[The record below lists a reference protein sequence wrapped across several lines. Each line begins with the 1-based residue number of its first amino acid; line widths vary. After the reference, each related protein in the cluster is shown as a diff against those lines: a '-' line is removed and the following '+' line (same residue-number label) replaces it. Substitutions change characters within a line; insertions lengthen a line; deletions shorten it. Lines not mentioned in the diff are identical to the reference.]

1 MLDKIRKF
9 ANTKIAFVLVGIIII
24 PFVLWGMGG
33 VFSSGNSNNMVK
45 INNKNISTQD
55 FLKFID
61 SSNID
66 EKSIRENLENNILD
80 QIISSL
86 VSEEL
91 IQMETEDLNLIISEK
106 ALAKNIRKNPRF
118 FDDDN
123 KFSRVKYEKFLL
135 STNLTAIEFEKRL
148 KRNELQ
154 KKLFYYIGG
163 GIKTPF
169 FITNKTYKETQNKI
183 NLEYVNID
191 NAYLK
196 RENITNKNIK
206 DFISENEEDL
216 KEEYINFSYIKIT
229 PQNLIGSLEYNQDF
243 FNKIDE
249 IENDILNG
257 KQIKNIASNYNL
269 EVIDKKD
276 YIKNEKNDSIENKIY
291 EMKDNKIEL
300 FDSGNFYV
308 LYQINKVNKILPNV
322 SNKKFR
328 SKIVN
333 ILFEKNKYDF
343 NRRIL
348 EQIDG
353 KKFAQKEFDK
363 LSFENSLKKEKIQ
376 LSSISDNSK
385 FTENSVKLIYS
396 MPEKSFTLVND
407 KDNNIYLV
415 KIDVINYQDISKNSE
430 EFSTFKNKGGTKL
443 REQLYSSYDLFLD
456 EKYNV
461 KINQKTVERV
471 KNYFK

>member
-1 MLDKIRKF
+1 
-9 ANTKIAFVLVGIIII
+9 
-24 PFVLWGMGG
+24 
-33 VFSSGNSNNMVK
+33 
-45 INNKNISTQD
+45 
-55 FLKFID
+55 
-61 SSNID
+61 
-66 EKSIRENLENNILD
+66 
-80 QIISSL
+80 
-86 VSEEL
+86 
-91 IQMETEDLNLIISEK
+91 
-106 ALAKNIRKNPRF
+106 
-118 FDDDN
+118 
-123 KFSRVKYEKFLL
+123 
-135 STNLTAIEFEKRL
+135 
-148 KRNELQ
+148 
-154 KKLFYYIGG
+154 
-163 GIKTPF
+163 
-169 FITNKTYKETQNKI
+169 
-183 NLEYVNID
+183 
-191 NAYLK
+191 
-196 RENITNKNIK
+196 
-206 DFISENEEDL
+206 
-216 KEEYINFSYIKIT
+216 
-229 PQNLIGSLEYNQDF
+229 
-243 FNKIDE
+243 
-249 IENDILNG
+249 
-257 KQIKNIASNYNL
+257 
-269 EVIDKKD
+269 
-276 YIKNEKNDSIENKIY
+276 
-291 EMKDNKIEL
+291 MKDNKIEL

-308 LYQINKVNKILPNV
+308 LYQINEVNKILPNV

-376 LSSISDNSK
+376 LSSISDNSR

-415 KIDVINYQDISKNSE
+415 KIDVIIYQDISKNSE